1 MIKKFLCN
9 SIDIDLSSS
18 LDGGQSFR
26 WHKFKNGF
34 HGVINKKPY
43 FIFQKNKKIFVES
56 EYLNN
61 NDVDIVVSYLSL
73 DFDLKK
79 LSKKFKNNSYLNNLF
94 QKYYGLRIL
103 NQDPWETIVSFI
115 TSSVSNISKIKKNI
129 NDLCLINGEK
139 IGKNKYDYTFP
150 SPIKIIDFGENNLR
164 KIGFGFRSPY
174 IIDACKKVVEGNILI
189 DQIYDLN
196 YDDALFQL
204 TSINGVGRKVA
215 DCILTYGYH
224 RKDVFAVDRWV
235 RRGLINKLGYSEKL
249 NNEKLSIIAR
259 KKYKNESS
267 YVQQYIFFGEK
278 S

>member
-1 MIKKFLCN
+1 M
-9 SIDIDLSSS
+9 DI
-18 LDGGQSFR
+18 
-26 WHKFKNGF
+26 
-34 HGVINKKPY
+34 I
-43 FIFQKNKKIFVES
+43 
-56 EYLNN
+56 
-61 NDVDIVVSYLSL
+61 VSYLSL

-79 LSKKFKNNSYLNNLF
+79 LSKKFINNSYLNNLF

-103 NQDPWETIVSFI
+103 NQDPWETFVSFI

-174 IIDACKKVVEGNILI
+174 IIDACKKVAEGNILI

-204 TSINGVGRKVA
+204 TRINGVGRKVA

-235 RRGLINKLGYSEKL
+235 RRGLVNKLGYSEKL
-249 NNEKLSIIAR
+249 DNEKLSIIAR